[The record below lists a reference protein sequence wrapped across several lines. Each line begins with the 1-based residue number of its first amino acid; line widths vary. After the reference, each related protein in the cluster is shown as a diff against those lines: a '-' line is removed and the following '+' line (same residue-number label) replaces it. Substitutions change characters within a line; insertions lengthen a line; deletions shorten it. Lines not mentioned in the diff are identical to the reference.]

1 MDATMARRPAS
12 ANADSRPVP
21 MAHRQ
26 FKLLPV
32 PVREMDAWN
41 ARVEAWA
48 TGRG

>member
-1 MDATMARRPAS
+1 
-12 ANADSRPVP
+12 

-32 PVREMDAWN
+32 PVRALDAWN

-48 TGRG
+48 TSRG